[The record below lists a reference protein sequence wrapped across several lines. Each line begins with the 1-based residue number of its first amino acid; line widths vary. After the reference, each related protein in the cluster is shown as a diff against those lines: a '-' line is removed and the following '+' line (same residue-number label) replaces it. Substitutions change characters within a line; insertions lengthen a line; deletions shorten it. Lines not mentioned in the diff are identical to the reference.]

1 MENEGSITN
10 GPENSLEKRILK
22 ATVRTV
28 GDGMLMLPMGNVCSA
43 RYVCFA
49 LRWNDNQRHPASIC
63 AYEKR
68 VWERAYLEGCS
79 IN

>member
-10 GPENSLEKRILK
+10 GPENSLEKSILK

-49 LRWNDNQRHPASIC
+49 LRWNDNQRHP
-63 AYEKR
+63 YVRMKN
-68 VWERAYLEGCS
+68 GCGNVP
-79 IN
+79 ILRGVL

>member
-28 GDGMLMLPMGNVCSA
+28 GDGMLMLPMGECVLCPVCMLCS
-43 RYVCFA
+43 
-49 LRWNDNQRHPASIC
+49 S
-63 AYEKR
+63 
-68 VWERAYLEGCS
+68 LE
-79 IN
+79 